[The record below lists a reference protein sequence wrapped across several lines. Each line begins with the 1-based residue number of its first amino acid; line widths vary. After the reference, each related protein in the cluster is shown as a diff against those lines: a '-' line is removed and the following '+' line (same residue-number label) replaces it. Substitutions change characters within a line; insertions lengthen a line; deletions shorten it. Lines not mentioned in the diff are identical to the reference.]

1 MVKLHNQ
8 RFLKVKIGLL
18 QGIILITSWI
28 ICSWKQI
35 TVHFPSFNS
44 SSDPRVVILSRWVP
58 RSITYKEY
66 ISYDHYIIME
76 QNEIKDNSTKDLVSS
91 CISSHK
97 EKLTMMP
104 RSHFE
109 ERFTYYDSVWKSSF
123 TAKDYQTYYFGKERE
138 NKRKIYFE
146 TLKIHH
152 KHLYVLKTWNYFNTM
167 MNIFSWTDR

>member
-58 RSITYKEY
+58 RSAPNKEY
-66 ISYDHYIIME
+66 TWYDHCIITE
-76 QNEIKDNSTKDLVSS
+76 QNETKDNSTKDLVPS

-97 EKLTMMP
+97 EKLIMMS
-104 RSHFE
+104 RSHYE
-109 ERFTYYDSVWKSSF
+109 ERFTYYDSGWNASF
-123 TAKDYQTYYFGKERE
+123 TAKDYCTYYFGKERE
-138 NKRKIYFE
+138 KKRKYI
-146 TLKIHH
+146 LKPSRFTTSI
-152 KHLYVLKTWNYFNTM
+152 
-167 MNIFSWTDR
+167 